1 MYGIYRC
8 NLSGSMHRLQCLCN
22 GCPVDAITM
31 TLNPQGYL
39 EPVIDET
46 K

>member
-1 MYGIYRC
+1 MEHTVAIYRDRC
-8 NLSGSMHRLQCLCN
+8 IGCSACANA
-22 GCPVDAITM
+22 CPVDAITM